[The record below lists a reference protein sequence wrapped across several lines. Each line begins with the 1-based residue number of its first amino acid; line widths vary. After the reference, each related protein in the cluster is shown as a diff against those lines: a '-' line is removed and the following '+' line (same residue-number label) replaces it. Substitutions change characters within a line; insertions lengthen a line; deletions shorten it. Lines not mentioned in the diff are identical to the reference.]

1 MNNLIM
7 GGIDYLVNQMLH
19 WIIWGVGIVADGIS
33 HLALLETQLPWVT
46 HVKADIDA
54 VAWSLLGIAIAYKVV
69 QSYIFWNEGTADP
82 EGSILGKSILRAI
95 MYMSLSGTLSLMVF
109 QWGISFAALIL
120 SAPMMGAAQSFHH
133 ISGNVAA
140 LPGAVMGLQL
150 ALSFGL
156 IIGVALLIVVCFQ
169 VAIRGAELVVYYL
182 AAPLVAL
189 GQLSPSG
196 GTWSAWWQNLV
207 VLSLSQAVQMLCFMG
222 LMGTTQLLT
231 SPVDT
236 RWIATMLHQMPI
248 SAPVAMV
255 AAVAMA
261 VVNTILALLLM
272 VGWMVVAIRGPHLL
286 KQWSYHS
293 GVGGGM
299 MYAGQQVTS
308 SKIGNKFRK

>member
-1 MNNLIM
+1 MNTLIM
-7 GGIDYLVNQMLH
+7 GGIDYVVNQLLH

-33 HLALLETQLPWVT
+33 HLALLETQLPWVS

-82 EGSILGKSILRAI
+82 EGSVLGKSILRAI
-95 MYMSLSGTLSLMVF
+95 MYMALSGTLSLMVF

-120 SAPMMGAAQSFHH
+120 SAPMMGAAQSFHG
-133 ISGNVAA
+133 ISKNVAA

-150 ALSFGL
+150 VLSFGL
-156 IIGVALLIVVCFQ
+156 IIGVVLLVVVCFQ

-196 GTWSAWWQNLV
+196 GPWSAWWQNLV
-207 VLSLSQAVQMLCFMG
+207 VLSLSQAVQMLCFLG

-231 SPVDT
+231 SGVDT
-236 RWIATMLHQMPI
+236 KWIATMIHQMPV
-248 SAPVAMV
+248 SAPIAMV

-272 VGWMVVAIRGPHLL
+272 VGWMVVAVRGPHLL

-299 MYAGQQVTS
+299 MYAGQQAASTTIS
-308 SKIGNKFRK
+308 NKFRK